1 MKKASPQRHTKQP
14 ASLKDSAFQ
23 ELLDAAEECHSNI
36 TALAQLLLWCDPKHL
51 DPSAV
56 PRAGYMI
63 LNETEKINLALQ
75 HLRKIVHKAE
85 VK

>member
-1 MKKASPQRHTKQP
+1 MKKASPHQHTKQP
-14 ASLKDSAFQ
+14 ASAKDSVFQ

-36 TALAQLLLWCDPKHL
+36 TALAQLLLWCDTKHL
-51 DPSAV
+51 DTAAV

-63 LNETEKINLALQ
+63 LNESEKINLALQ
-75 HLRKIVHKAE
+75 HLRKIGHKAG